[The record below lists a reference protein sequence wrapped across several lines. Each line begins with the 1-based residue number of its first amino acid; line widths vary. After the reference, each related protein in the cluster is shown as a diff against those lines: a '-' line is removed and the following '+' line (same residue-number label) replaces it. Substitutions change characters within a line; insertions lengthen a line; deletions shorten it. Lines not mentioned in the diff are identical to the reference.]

1 VRRLILRFL
10 AGLQTA
16 PMKPSPSSANRDSLD
31 PIREQWQAAWPRAL
45 AVWSPFLQLSEPRWC
60 NTAADEQREQLSGS
74 FAMIRLLDHAVVIS
88 LRQIHERKLAHF
100 AAEILAHEIGHH
112 VLCPANLNDNARLLA
127 RVRAGLPTKEP
138 LAGFIANLYAD
149 LLIND
154 RLQRSA
160 QLDIAGV
167 YRALSIQSADRMWW
181 LYLRIY
187 ELLWSLPP
195 ESLAKRRDE
204 RRLEYDAQ
212 LGARL
217 IRSYAR
223 DWLDGAGRFAALC
236 LPYLLDDDAKE
247 AQRCFSSLHD
257 TRTAG
262 AGGMPDGLAEVDEEE
277 VAGAIHPSEDAAL
290 SGLDQPPP
298 VEQDAEEAAAVSG
311 ADVNSTGYKS
321 LKRYRQPLEYLEV
334 LRAAG
339 GDGDEA
345 AIVANYYRERAL
357 PHLIPFPSKERPPSF
372 DPLPEGLEN
381 WEAGEPI
388 EAVDWIATLLNSP
401 VIVPGITTRQRYW
414 GSDSGQDSLRIP
426 LDLYLGVDCSGSMAN
441 PAVRLSYPVLA
452 GAVMALSALR
462 AGARVM
468 VALSGEPGRTLTTEG
483 FSRDERLVMRTLTS
497 YLGSGYSFGIHR
509 LDEVFARRGS
519 DARPAHILIV
529 SDTDMFSMLD
539 SESHGRLGWDA
550 AREAV
555 VRAQGGAT
563 FVLEIPYY
571 QRDRGENVRI
581 DGPIRTM
588 QGIGWDVAVVSTQ
601 EELVAFARR
610 FSNQT
615 YTADQRTKNT
625 ANEGHGW

>member
-1 VRRLILRFL
+1 
-10 AGLQTA
+10 
-16 PMKPSPSSANRDSLD
+16 MKPSTSSANRDPLD
-31 PIREQWQAAWPRAL
+31 QIREHWQAAWPRAL

-60 NTAADEQREQLSGS
+60 TSAADEQREQLTGS
-74 FAMIRLLDHAVVIS
+74 FAMIRLVDHAVVIS
-88 LRQIHERKLAHF
+88 LRQVQERKLAQF

-138 LAGFIANLYAD
+138 LAAFIANLYAD

-167 YRALSIQSADRMWW
+167 YRALGIQSSDRLWW

-195 ESLAKRRDE
+195 ESLAKRHGE

-247 AQRCFSSLHD
+247 AQRCFGSLHD

-290 SGLDQPPP
+290 SGLDQSP
-298 VEQDAEEAAAVSG
+298 VEQGKDDGEATVSGAAVSG
-311 ADVNSTGYKS
+311 AAVNSAGYKS
-321 LKRYRQPLEYLEV
+321 LKRYRQPLEYLDV
-334 LRAAG
+334 LRAVG
-339 GDGDEA
+339 GDVDDA

-357 PHLIPFPSKERPPSF
+357 PHLIPFPSKEQPPSF
-372 DPLPEGLEN
+372 DPLPEGLES

-388 EAVDWIATLLNSP
+388 EAIDWIGTLLNSP
-401 VIVPGITTRQRYW
+401 VVVPGITTRQRHW
-414 GSDSGQDSLRIP
+414 GSDSGQESLRIP

-483 FSRDERLVMRTLTS
+483 FIRDERLVMRTLTS
-497 YLGSGYSFGIHR
+497 YLGTGYSFGIHR
-509 LDEVFARRGS
+509 LDEVFAERGS

-529 SDTDMFSMLD
+529 SDSDMFSMLD
-539 SESHGRLGWDA
+539 SESHGRSGWDA
-550 AREAV
+550 ARDAV
-555 VRAQGGAT
+555 VSARGGAT

-571 QRDRGENVRI
+571 QRDRGGAERI
-581 DGPIRTM
+581 DGPLVSM
-588 QGIGWDVAVVSTQ
+588 QSIGWDVAVITSQ
-601 EELVAFARR
+601 EELVEFARR
-610 FSNQT
+610 FAKRT
-615 YTADQRTKNT
+615 YAADEQARTKW
-625 ANEGHGW
+625 NEAKRQ